1 MSSLLRRLLPLGM
14 LFFAI
19 FAHSA
24 LFGQESADSSSV
36 AVSPATALENYLHN
50 GDLTYHWEVIETTQI
65 GGVATYHLLLTS
77 QTWRDIVWTHQL
89 SIFVPTEISR
99 PGALLMI
106 TGGSNSNGAPDW
118 VEETGEH
125 YLLSQIAKKSHAV
138 TALVRQVPNQPLFD
152 SLQEDPLVAYTLYNY
167 IKDGDMTWPLLFP
180 MTKSAVRAM
189 DAVTEFCAEE
199 LHTKIDG
206 FFVTGGSKRGWTT
219 WLAAAQGDRVR
230 AAAPMVIDMLNIPA
244 SMLYQTQVFG
254 SYSDQINDYDE
265 AGVLQL
271 LESEAGKQIVQM
283 IDPYSYRHRLTMPKL
298 LIMATN
304 DHYWVTDNVKNYIDS
319 IPGINR
325 LRYIPNA
332 GHNMNGGE
340 EAMETVG
347 AFFASLFSDQ
357 MFPTC
362 SWKGVTRNHRLK
374 INIDMSREDLIGAE
388 LWKATS
394 SSRDFRQS
402 AWESTPV
409 ELPQEGNLLL
419 DIPLSG
425 KGYEA
430 YYVNLIYQTEEGT
443 PYRISTRIFMTGDG
457 KLL

>member
-1 MSSLLRRLLPLGM
+1 MYSFLRRLSFLITF
-14 LFFAI
+14 LFAVLS
-19 FAHSA
+19 HSEI
-24 LFGQESADSSSV
+24 FGQETTDSTA
-36 AVSPATALENYLHN
+36 AVSPATALESYLHN
-50 GDLTYHWEVIETTQI
+50 GDLTYRWEVIETTQTAGI
-65 GGVATYHLLLTS
+65 TTYHLLLTS
-77 QTWRDIVWTHQL
+77 QTWRGIAWTHQL
-89 SIFVPTEISR
+89 SVFIPAEIAHQ
-99 PGALLMI
+99 GALLMI
-106 TGGSNSNGAPDW
+106 TGGSNSNGTPDW
-118 VEETGEH
+118 VGETGEH

-189 DAVTEFCAEE
+189 DAVTEFCAEK
-199 LHTKIDG
+199 LQTKINN

-219 WLAAAQGDRVR
+219 WLTAAQDDRVM

-271 LESEAGKQIVQM
+271 LESEPGKQIVQM
-283 IDPYSYRHRLTMPKL
+283 IDPYSYRSQLCMPKL

-325 LRYIPNA
+325 LHYIPNA
-332 GHNMNGGE
+332 GHDMNGGE

-347 AFFASLFSDQ
+347 AFFASLFSDRI
-357 MFPTC
+357 FPMCTWT
-362 SWKGVTRNHRLK
+362 SSVQNHHLK
-374 INIDMSREDLIGAE
+374 IEVDMSREDLIGAE
-388 LWKATS
+388 LWKASAT
-394 SSRDFRQS
+394 SRDFRQS
-402 AWESTPV
+402 TWASSPI
-409 ELPQEGNLLL
+409 ELPQEGNLFLE
-419 DIPLSG
+419 IPLTN
-425 KGYEA
+425 KDYEA
-430 YYVNLIYQTEEGT
+430 CYVNLIYQGKDGK
-443 PYRISTRIFMTGDG
+443 PYKISTRIFMTGEG